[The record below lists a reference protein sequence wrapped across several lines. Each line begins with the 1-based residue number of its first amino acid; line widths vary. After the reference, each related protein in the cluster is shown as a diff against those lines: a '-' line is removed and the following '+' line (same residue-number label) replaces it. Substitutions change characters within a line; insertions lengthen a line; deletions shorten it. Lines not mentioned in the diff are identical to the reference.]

1 MPNEVNIAAVAEI
14 KEKLNGSQSV
24 IMADYRGLSVKEMQ
38 EFRAKVR
45 ESGGEVKVYK
55 NTLTEIAIRELAM
68 PSMDEFL
75 EGPTCF
81 IFGSDDPADPA
92 KAIMDFAKEHE
103 ALEVKGGFIDNGV
116 VDAGVVKA
124 IAALPSREVLIA
136 KLMGS
141 LLNPI
146 QGFMSM
152 ANAPASALT
161 RTFKAVAD
169 QMAAA

>member
-1 MPNEVNIAAVAEI
+1 MPNEVNTAAVAEI

-81 IFGSDDPADPA
+81 IFGSDAS
-92 KAIMDFAKEHE
+92 FT
-103 ALEVKGGFIDNGV
+103 N
-116 VDAGVVKA
+116 
-124 IAALPSREVLIA
+124 S
-136 KLMGS
+136 GS
-141 LLNPI
+141 SHNPI
-146 QGFMSM
+146 IIGVDNLFQIGIGHDSFRKIRPGSKNMC
-152 ANAPASALT
+152 
-161 RTFKAVAD
+161 
-169 QMAAA
+169 